1 MPLHVQGRLPFAFA
15 PLFSEIIANRCAR
28 PRSIFDASRNE
39 TIDERWHQI
48 DSNDLRRNE
57 TIDTVLRIIST
68 GTRRLIRRRSLSAS
82 KPASFANLFH
92 RSSARSLRPFVPFL
106 SLFLEILFHRSSA
119 RSLRPFVPYSVFLS
133 LSLSLSGNS
142 RETKRVL
149 VGRNGRVARVV
160 TFRRNDRHCLPS
172 FARRD
177 ECTRCASTRDKLK
190 RGFCSR
196 ALSLPR
202 FSLFKSA
209 CLTRSVSLLLSR
221 TYYTSLPLSL
231 SLSLLHVLHIHVRV
245 YMKFQ
250 DIQRKIFILRVK
262 GPSDIVYAEFQLYAI
277 NRNSVLR
284 CSSSVLHIKRQ
295 FDNDQF
301 LSLHILSRCCSYAT
315 MSGGENKYDAAGTDN
330 AMQKIM
336 SWLLVSVKIRKERRA
351 GFFVEKRRGSLIKEK
366 RLVQRPLC
374 SNKVIK

>member
-1 MPLHVQGRLPFAFA
+1 MAPDRFERFTEERSDRHGASNHFYGDTSINSPKITLSFQTREFREFVSPIVCSISSPL
-15 PLFSEIIANRCAR
+15 C
-28 PRSIFDASRNE
+28 
-39 TIDERWHQI
+39 
-48 DSNDLRRNE
+48 
-57 TIDTVLRIIST
+57 
-68 GTRRLIRRRSLSAS
+68 SLS
-82 KPASFANLFH
+82 F
-92 RSSARSLRPFVPFL
+92 
-106 SLFLEILFHRSSA
+106 SLFGNSVSPIVCSISSPLCSLFRVS
-119 RSLRPFVPYSVFLS
+119 F
-133 LSLSLSGNS
+133 SLSLSGNS